1 MVARRHPSAGLIVTD
16 LVREID
22 LWLVDEGLEISFPKG
37 RIFATRYFAPDGF
50 AMTAG
55 AAIPLESSLLG
66 HAMDL
71 APHLLRKSLEEAIEH
86 RRFAEALYRAAIAEG
101 VTARIVTIDVTAD
114 DAA

>member
-16 LVREID
+16 MVREID

-66 HAMDL
+66 RAMDL
-71 APHLLRKSLEEAIEH
+71 APNLLRKPLDEAIKH
-86 RRFAEALYRAAIAEG
+86 RRFAEALFEPRSRRG
-101 VTARIVTIDVTAD
+101 
-114 DAA
+114 